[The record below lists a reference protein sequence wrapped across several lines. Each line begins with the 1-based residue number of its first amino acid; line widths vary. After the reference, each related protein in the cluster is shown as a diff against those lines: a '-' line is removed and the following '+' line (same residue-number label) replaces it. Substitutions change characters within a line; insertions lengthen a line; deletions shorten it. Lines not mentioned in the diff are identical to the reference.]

1 VTNTYRE
8 AAVALTLERGTQSQL
23 ERLRAG
29 VLPDEELHA
38 VARDWL
44 FRGIAELPR
53 WVKVDKQEVKQR
65 AVNRGLATEQDEV
78 SMTSMPA
85 DSVSELDWQRQ
96 REIVSKVFVNDLINE
111 TSVYAVRIEPLW
123 LVVTCGAYEKR
134 HLKFRVTVSWLGID
148 HVREV
153 A

>member
-1 VTNTYRE
+1 VTNAYRE

-44 FRGIAELPR
+44 FKDIAELPR
-53 WVKVDKQEVKQR
+53 WVKVDKQEVKQL
-65 AVNRGLATEQDEV
+65 AVYKGLATEQDEV

-85 DSVSELDWQRQ
+85 DSVSDLDWQRQ
-96 REIVSKVFVNDLINE
+96 REIVSKLFDLAVQLP
-111 TSVYAVRIEPLW
+111 TYAVRIEPLW
-123 LVVTCGAYEKR
+123 LVVTCGSYEKR
-134 HLKFRVTVSWLGID
+134 HLKFRVTVSWLGVE